1 MHESSRRTRG
11 KVRWSKLYSFS
22 CLRPHTSDPDSAQEL
37 IGQPGFSRVVF
48 CNEPQL
54 HKRKPYK
61 YTSNSVSTKK
71 YTAVTFLPKALFEQ
85 FRRVANLYFLLTAAL
100 SITSLAPVKPLT
112 LIGPLVFVVGIS
124 MLKEAVEDW
133 YRFLQDLNVNSRT
146 VKAHAE
152 NGLFVDKLWRE
163 ISVGDVVKVKK
174 DEYFFERSSLAIV
187 QLRGWCL
194 LCGDYEP

>member
-1 MHESSRRTRG
+1 MVRKMHGSSRRTKG

-22 CLRPHTSDPDSAQEL
+22 CFRPHTSDPDSAQEL

-48 CNEPQL
+48 CNEPQV

-61 YTSNSVSTKK
+61 YTNNSVSTKK

-100 SITSLAPVKPLT
+100 SITSLAPVKPVS
-112 LIGPLVFVVGIS
+112 LIAPLVFVVGIS

-133 YRFLQDLNVNSRT
+133 YRFLQVTSCKT
-146 VKAHAE
+146 
-152 NGLFVDKLWRE
+152 
-163 ISVGDVVKVKK
+163 
-174 DEYFFERSSLAIV
+174 
-187 QLRGWCL
+187 
-194 LCGDYEP
+194 